1 MGWRFGQVGWMR
13 RHLAQR
19 LKFHQL
25 RAVES
30 IGTHGSLL
38 RASKALGISQPALTK
53 TLQEM
58 EDVLGV
64 RLFQRQARGVVPTE
78 FGGAVIQSARR
89 LLAELG
95 RLDEELDRLSSGA
108 VGTVVL
114 GALPVAA
121 AGLLPGVLARLK
133 ARHPGL
139 SVRLVQGR
147 TEELLPALAA
157 GDLDLIVGRLYAPD
171 TPDGF
176 VREALYDEPI
186 SILARAGH
194 PIFDHETVTVEALR
208 RFDLVLPTVSQRVGR
223 EIEGVMAALGI
234 AHAASLRASSR
245 SFTREMLHA
254 ADFITIAPRLMLAGD
269 LLRGTI
275 RVVPLPIPAA
285 APRPAGLIYRPD
297 RGLPPAGHALV
308 EALRDHLEELT
319 RDCILPI
326 TSGYS
331 SS

>member
-1 MGWRFGQVGWMR
+1 MR

-25 RAVES
+25 RAVDS

-38 RASKALGISQPALTK
+38 RAAKALGISQPALTK

-58 EDVLGV
+58 EDLLGV
-64 RLFQRQARGVVPTE
+64 PLFLRQARGVAPTE
-78 FGGAVIQSARR
+78 FGDAVIQSARR
-89 LLAELG
+89 MLAELG
-95 RLDEELDRLSSGA
+95 RLEEELDRLSSGA
-108 VGTVVL
+108 GGTVVL

-121 AGLLPGVLARLK
+121 AGLLPGVLALLK
-133 ARHPGL
+133 ARRPDL
-139 SVRLVQGR
+139 AVRLVQGR
-147 TEELLPALAA
+147 TEELLPALAS
-157 GDLDLIVGRLYAPD
+157 GDLDLIVGRLYPPD

-194 PIFDHETVTVEALR
+194 PIFAHETVTVEELR

-223 EIEGVMAALGI
+223 EIEGIMAALGI
-234 AHAASLRASSR
+234 VHRASLRASSP

-254 ADFITIAPRLMLAGD
+254 ADFITVVPRLMLAGD
-269 LLRGTI
+269 LQRGTI
-275 RVVPLPIPAA
+275 RVVPLSIPAA

-297 RGLPPAGHALV
+297 RGLPPAGRALV
-308 EALRDHLEELT
+308 DALRDHLAELAQSGV
-319 RDCILPI
+319 LPI
-326 TSGYS
+326 TAGYS
-331 SS
+331 SP